1 MDLEWLL
8 PEQIEQILRL
18 CELSSMED
26 LSVAANILEQ
36 HAWDFEQALHD
47 VVKQNDEIQKQ
58 EVKQAQQRAQP
69 APAPVSP
76 PSLSHNYWEEDFEI
90 PPEHYSALDSAHPL
104 PALPSQPQSH
114 SHILAQQNHV
124 YAQMEKNHARKKEEE
139 LRRQEEEQKQL
150 VLLQERE
157 KEYAAGRAEFQQAV
171 GEFEIKFR
179 LAHRVAQW
187 SFSPTDKVSRVFK
200 YVSCCLRD
208 SFEHV
213 EAEFDLAQ
221 TFPALSLKGK
231 QEQSL
236 EEVFG
241 ESRGEVLIVR
251 EQ

>member
-1 MDLEWLL
+1 MRTLLHGRPLSRRQHPRAARLE
-8 PEQIEQILRL
+8 LR
-18 CELSSMED
+18 SISHPT
-26 LSVAANILEQ
+26 Q
-36 HAWDFEQALHD
+36 QALHD
-47 VVKQNDEIQKQ
+47 VVKQNDEIHKQ
-58 EVKQAQQRAQP
+58 EVKQAHQKAHP
-69 APAPVSP
+69 VPAPVSP
-76 PSLSHNYWEEDFEI
+76 ASLPHNYWEEDFEI
-90 PPEHYSALDSAHPL
+90 PPEHYGALDSALPL

-124 YAQMEKNHARKKEEE
+124 YAQMEKNHAKKKEEE

-150 VLLQERE
+150 LLLQQRE
-157 KEYAAGRAEFQQAV
+157 EEYAKGRAEFQQAG

-187 SFSPTDKVSRVFK
+187 SFSPTDRVGRVFK

-213 EAEFDLAQ
+213 DAEFDLAQ
-221 TFPALSLKGK
+221 TFPALSLRGK
-231 QEQSL
+231 EEQSL

-241 ESRGEVLIVR
+241 DSRGEVLIVR